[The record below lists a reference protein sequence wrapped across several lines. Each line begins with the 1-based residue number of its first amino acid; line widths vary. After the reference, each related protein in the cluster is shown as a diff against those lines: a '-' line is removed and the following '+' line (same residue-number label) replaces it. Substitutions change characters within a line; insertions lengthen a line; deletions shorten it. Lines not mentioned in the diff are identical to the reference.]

1 MSLTAST
8 RRNRVAPRGLR
19 LALAALL
26 SLFLI
31 GCSEA
36 ASNNRA
42 VFVLLDISDGYA
54 QEREKVQQLSAY
66 LLSELGAGDSLAVAF
81 IDNSS
86 FTERNIIAKTTFD
99 ERPSVVGQQK
109 RAMLGKLQSFM
120 EDFETPSY
128 HSDIT
133 GGLLLGRDFLKGTGA
148 ARKHLFLLSDLHEDL
163 PPELNRDV
171 PLELDGIRVAAL
183 NVLRQRSDNNDP
195 AAYHQRLAEWK
206 TRVEDDG
213 GRWQVINEL
222 ARLPR
227 QVALR

>member
-1 MSLTAST
+1 MSRTAT
-8 RRNRVAPRGLR
+8 TFRNRAAPRGLR

-42 VFVLLDISDGYA
+42 VFVLLDISNGYA

-86 FTERNIIAKTTFD
+86 FTERNIIAQTTFD
-99 ERPSVVGQQK
+99 ARPSVVGQQK
-109 RAMLGKLQSFM
+109 RAVLGKVQSFM
-120 EDFETPSY
+120 EGFETPSY

-133 GGLLLGRDFLKGTGA
+133 GGILLGRDYLHGTNA
-148 ARKHLFLLSDLHEDL
+148 ERQHLFVLSDLHEDL
-163 PPELNRDV
+163 PPELNRDMA
-171 PLELDGIRVAAL
+171 LDLAGIRVVAL
-183 NVLRQRSDNNDP
+183 NVLRQRGDNNDP
-195 AAYHQRLAEWK
+195 AAYHERLASWK
-206 TRVEDDG
+206 ARVEEDG

-222 ARLPR
+222 ERLPR
-227 QVALR
+227 RVALR